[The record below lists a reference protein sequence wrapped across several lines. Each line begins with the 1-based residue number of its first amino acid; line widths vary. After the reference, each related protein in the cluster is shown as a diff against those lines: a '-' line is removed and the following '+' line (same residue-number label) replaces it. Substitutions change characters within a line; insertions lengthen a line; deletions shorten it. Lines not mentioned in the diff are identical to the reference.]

1 MSGMHQ
7 PSLSGSVAVPGRGGR
22 GSEWPRRAR
31 AEHVTTARG
40 DGRAV
45 PRGGGGGESNGGR
58 GRLRAGRAAG
68 AAAAA
73 AAAEARR
80 AGTFPERAAL
90 AIALSTAAPC
100 ETAGECPWVAGAD
113 NGQRVA
119 SLSGGARGRLLPC
132 AGRGLAR
139 PPEVLGLRPQARRS
153 PSPLDLC
160 GACAPVGAREE
171 PAGGLQPG
179 NLPRAWDPLSP
190 ALLPAPCPVPG
201 SPAQSRTSLAR
212 SWDADRLSR
221 VPRLHCFV

>member
-7 PSLSGSVAVPGRGGR
+7 PSSAGCVAVPGRGGR

-40 DGRAV
+40 AGRAV
-45 PRGGGGGESNGGR
+45 PLGGGGGESNGGR

-68 AAAAA
+68 AA

-100 ETAGECPWVAGAD
+100 ETAGESPSVAGTD

-119 SLSGGARGRLLPC
+119 SLSSGARGRLLPC

-139 PPEVLGLRPQARRS
+139 PPEVLGLRPQTRRS
-153 PSPLDLC
+153 SSPLDLC

-171 PAGGLQPG
+171 PAGGLKPG
-179 NLPRAWDPLSP
+179 NLPRAWDPRSP
-190 ALLPAPCPVPG
+190 ALLPAPCPVLR
-201 SPAQSRTSLAR
+201 SPAQSWISLAR
-212 SWDADRLSR
+212 SWDADTLSR